1 MFASAKGK
9 QQKQVRQLKCQEQ
22 CIDHIPYYLS
32 RFSRHIFSQNLSRNS
47 CIRPWR
53 WRAARSKKQTV
64 ARSGFSPALHRGV
77 VVSQPRLHIFVL
89 NINSNRAFSRH
100 VKFRF
105 PFVTCI
111 FQWIICVHSGQFSL
125 LSQNSIMHQAV
136 KTNRSYIILTIPS
149 SDAISDP
156 VRQLSFVALFML
168 CCNFSKQCSV
178 EECSGRCCVNNLRF

>member
-32 RFSRHIFSQNLSRNS
+32 RFSRAHFSQNLSRNS

-77 VVSQPRLHIFVL
+77 VVSQPRLHFFVL